1 MMRLLANADN
11 IMYLQEG
18 VYMQKDA
25 GIFLNKKK
33 GIPFAR
39 AFRQNLRAKT
49 NVTAKK

>member
-1 MMRLLANADN
+1 
-11 IMYLQEG
+11 MYLQEG

-25 GIFLNKKK
+25 GMFLNKK